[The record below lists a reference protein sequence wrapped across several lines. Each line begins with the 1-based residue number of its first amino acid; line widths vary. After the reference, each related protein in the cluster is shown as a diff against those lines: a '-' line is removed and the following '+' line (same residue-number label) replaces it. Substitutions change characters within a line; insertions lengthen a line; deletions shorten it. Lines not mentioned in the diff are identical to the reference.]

1 MLNLAPF
8 RPSLYL
14 MDYTVAAVDEA
25 VKLLLLVSQHPGLG
39 LSEIARRSG
48 TGKARAFRLL
58 TTLEQRDLVRRRGEP
73 ATYLLGFQ
81 ALHLGA
87 AAQAQIDLVQLSQ
100 EPLERLHTKLNETVA
115 VRVRDGLETVC
126 VARRESTHSLRVH
139 GELGHRRPLYAGASS
154 RLLLAHA
161 PETVLKAVLDAE
173 RTRFTEQTPVSKTAV
188 QQALKLVR
196 TQGHAHSEGER
207 SVGTA
212 ALAVPIHDGSGEVVA
227 ALGLSAPAS
236 RMTARHRRRYLAA
249 LHTEAA
255 EISRRLGHTA

>member
-1 MLNLAPF
+1 
-8 RPSLYL
+8 

-25 VKLLLLVSQHPGLG
+25 VKLLFLVAQQPGLG

-73 ATYLLGFQ
+73 AAYHLGFQ

-87 AAQAQIDLVQLSQ
+87 AAQSQIDLVQLSQ
-100 EPLERLHTKLNETVA
+100 EPLERLAAKFNETVA

-126 VARRESTHSLRVH
+126 VARRESTQSLRVH
-139 GELGHRRPLYAGASS
+139 GEVGHRRPLYAGASS

-161 PETVLKAVLDAE
+161 PGEVLEAVLSAE
-173 RTRFTEQTPVSKTAV
+173 RARYTERTVVGKAAML
-188 QQALKLVR
+188 QALQQVR
-196 TQGHAHSEGER
+196 AEGYAHSEGER
-207 SVGTA
+207 SAGTS
-212 ALAVPIHDGSGEVVA
+212 ALAVPIRDGSGQVVA

-236 RMTARHRRRYLAA
+236 RMTAQHRRRYLAA
-249 LHTEAA
+249 LREEAA
-255 EISRRLGHTA
+255 EVSRRLGHADGKSA